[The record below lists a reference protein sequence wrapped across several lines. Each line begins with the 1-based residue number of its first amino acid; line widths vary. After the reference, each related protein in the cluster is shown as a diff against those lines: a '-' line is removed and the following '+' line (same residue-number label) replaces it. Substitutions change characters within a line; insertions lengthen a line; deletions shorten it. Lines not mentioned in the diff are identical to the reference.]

1 MKVPE
6 DRFAQVAVNR
16 RKREILNVSKI
27 YLFFALDEKLL
38 ENKEESICFYFC
50 ITK

>member
-16 RKREILNVSKI
+16 RKREILNVFKI
-27 YLFFALDEKLL
+27 HVYLFFALDEKLL
-38 ENKEESICFYFC
+38 ENKEESICFYFL
-50 ITK
+50 

>member
-16 RKREILNVSKI
+16 RKREINVFKI

-38 ENKEESICFYFC
+38 ENKEESICFYFL
-50 ITK
+50 